1 MDVFA
6 WGNSRAI
13 EKKNIMVPQVGF
25 VHAEDVL
32 KTQEVVTGHL
42 TEEENQRGREE
53 GAREK
58 KNKCHYWFGV
68 ETEQAST
75 DLQLTAAATRN
86 KKREKTKT
94 KAASDCDP
102 GVNVFFTLDKP
113 HQNKLWLKTSHFIH
127 TFKTKLQPPSGTFC
141 SVKHMQTSTHNT
153 ESMLAGGDAAALCS
167 LICLTAIKA
176 CGNLWEGSEERKHY
190 VA

>member
-58 KNKCHYWFGV
+58 KKQVSLLVWC
-68 ETEQAST
+68 
-75 DLQLTAAATRN
+75 RN
-86 KKREKTKT
+86 R
-94 KAASDCDP
+94 
-102 GVNVFFTLDKP
+102 
-113 HQNKLWLKTSHFIH
+113 
-127 TFKTKLQPPSGTFC
+127 
-141 SVKHMQTSTHNT
+141 
-153 ESMLAGGDAAALCS
+153 AGL
-167 LICLTAIKA
+167 
-176 CGNLWEGSEERKHY
+176 H
-190 VA
+190 